1 MFMVTLSRPG
11 LKKLGAVTLC
21 GVLLVGAVV
30 GVSHWRSS
38 SVSASAQPSSDKIE
52 TTQDIGTFFSARG
65 FEVDLA
71 SASVDKVKIP
81 RKWDDS
87 FTAFNEV
94 VQQSGMDLDKY
105 KGKTVEKWLALCPAR
120 SKGEEKCYAV
130 LLVHKQK
137 PIGAYLLTKPSGEVT
152 GLQAA
157 AETSLP
163 LDLNEMEA
171 SAQFGSEAEE
181 TQAEA
186 QPAEETAAQP
196 EAAETAAE
204 PEAEAAETA
213 AELES
218 DEAALAAA
226 GEAPVE

>member
-1 MFMVTLSRPG
+1 MFMLTLSRPG

-21 GVLLVGAVV
+21 GVVLAGAVV
-30 GVSHWRSS
+30 GMNHWRNRD
-38 SVSASAQPSSDKIE
+38 SVSASAQPGNDKIQS
-52 TTQDIGTFFSARG
+52 TQDIGSFFSSRG

-94 VQQSGMDLDKY
+94 VRQSGMDLDKY

-120 SKGEEKCYAV
+120 SQGENKCYAV
-130 LLVHKQK
+130 LLVSKQK
-137 PIGAYLLTKPSGEVT
+137 PVGAYLLTKPSGEVT

-157 AETSLP
+157 AQTSLP
-163 LDLNEMEA
+163 LDLNELET
-171 SAQFGSEAEE
+171 SAEFGSQAEE
-181 TQAEA
+181 APAEA
-186 QPAEETAAQP
+186 AAQPDTAETAAQPDAEETAAQ
-196 EAAETAAE
+196 
-204 PEAEAAETA
+204 
-213 AELES
+213 LES
-218 DEAALAAA
+218 DEATLAAA